1 MTGALERMGF
11 SALCCVAFMGVGAPA
26 GACSLLNPA
35 EYMFSAVTLAARF
48 GLASLLLGGLIL
60 CLDLYE
66 KRLSLALPMAGW
78 LVLPWGLFVYQ
89 HPAWDGA
96 FLGGYAPDCTVLLV
110 EMSQYVLGLV
120 SALLGWR
127 IFEAAWSN

>member
-26 GACSLLNPA
+26 VACSLVNPA

-48 GLASLLLGGLIL
+48 WLASLLLGGLIL

-66 KRLSLALPMAGW
+66 KRLSLALPMAGC
-78 LVLPWGLFVYQ
+78 LVLAWGLIVYR
-89 HPAWDGA
+89 HPAWEGA
-96 FLGGYAPDCTVLLV
+96 FIGGYAPDCTVPLV
-110 EMSQYVLGLV
+110 EMSQYVLGLM

-127 IFEAAWSN
+127 IFQAARSN